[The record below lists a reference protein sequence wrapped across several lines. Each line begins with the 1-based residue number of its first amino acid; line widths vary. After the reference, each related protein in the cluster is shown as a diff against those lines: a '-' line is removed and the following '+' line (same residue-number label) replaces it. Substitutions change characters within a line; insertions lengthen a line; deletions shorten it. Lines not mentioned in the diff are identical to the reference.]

1 METFFYRATLS
12 PAFEA
17 NLFKNHKILL
27 AHAFLGILAFALLL
41 PLGTILIRL
50 TLPRLP
56 LLNLHGLWQITTL
69 LIYAIAFGLGLW
81 LKDRIGS
88 ARLTH
93 KWFDPHAY
101 IGYILLGMLV
111 VQPLLGYAHH
121 VLFKTRFLALQA
133 GEPHAK
139 APGRTVVTQCHLWLG
154 RILVPLGI
162 INGALGIKASWSKA
176 NPLQT
181 VRKSK
186 VAMIVYRVGAG
197 VVYLIYLAVCVRHEY
212 KRTMEVVSTE
222 EGDAAAIEVATMR
235 RERRQSLETGKEIL
249 KILGANAN
257 HDEAEVPLS
266 AVTEQ
271 SHEEE
276 GKRGER
282 DGAEE
287 SWERKI

>member
-1 METFFYRATLS
+1 METFFYHATLS
-12 PAFEA
+12 PAYEA
-17 NLFKNHKILL
+17 TLSKNHKILL
-27 AHAFLGILAFALLL
+27 AHAILSILAFALLL
-41 PLGTILIRL
+41 PLGAILIRL

-56 LLNLHGLWQITTL
+56 LLNLHGLWQITAL

-101 IGYILLGMLV
+101 IGYILLGMLAL
-111 VQPLLGYAHH
+111 QPLFGYAHH
-121 VLFKTRFLALQA
+121 VIFKTRFLAVQA

-139 APGRTVVTQCHLWLG
+139 APGRTIVTHAHLWIG
-154 RILVPLGI
+154 RILIPLGI

-181 VRKSK
+181 VKESK
-186 VAMIVYRVGAG
+186 IAMIIYCVGAG
-197 VVYLIYLAVCVRHEY
+197 VVYLIYFAICVRHEY
-212 KRTMEVVSTE
+212 KRTMDVVSTE
-222 EGDAAAIEVATMR
+222 KGDAAAVEVATMR

-249 KILGANAN
+249 KILNANAN

-266 AVTEQ
+266 AVTEH
-271 SHEEE
+271 SHEEG
-276 GKRGER
+276 GKRAER
-282 DGAEE
+282 AEAEE